1 MKPITIRA
9 STDKGVSDMK
19 KKWKLALA
27 LSICLSM
34 LAVSGCGGGSNSG
47 NASGGSTSGGNAS
60 TDSGVNYEPYGKYD
74 ETVEFTIGRHTNH
87 VNNLPEGDT
96 IENNLATRYVESRV
110 NVRAKVAWET
120 DDMKQKLSLS
130 MTTSDLPDV
139 MLVDRELFNQ
149 LVDNDLIADMTE
161 VYEKT
166 ASSGVKEFYSSYGDL
181 LLDQVTVDG
190 KIMGLPMTN
199 IGNQHQLLWVRK
211 DWVDKVGAELPK
223 TLDDV
228 WNLARTFIEK
238 DVSGT
243 GETGGFVMDQ
253 NAMNFSPVFAVY
265 NAFPTQW
272 ITNEEG
278 KVVYG
283 SVQPEMKEALQD
295 LSDRYK
301 EGLIDKQFVIRSNE
315 EKEALVIDGK
325 VGMLFNPWW
334 IGYTNYK
341 DSIKQTPEAE
351 WVAVSAPVDDNGK
364 FKTIRQ
370 DPVGGGIVVVK
381 KSYPHPEAIMKSIN
395 LTTDFLY
402 SLTDDAVNYKKE
414 HPDELLTDNSRWN
427 NDPTQIP
434 MQVDYNDVL
443 KRYYE
448 DIIKADEAGDE
459 SIIQADR
466 IVSLRAYQEFKE
478 KGNDVDVNTY
488 GEYISRIEGQREA
501 NNPNLEVILGGFY
514 GTTETMKLK
523 WANLEKMEEETIL
536 KIIMGEAPISEF
548 DKFVE
553 TWHRTGGDEILAEIN
568 G

>member
-1 MKPITIRA
+1 MNKT
-9 STDKGVSDMK
+9 
-19 KKWKLALA
+19 WKLALILTA
-27 LSICLSM
+27 CLS
-34 LAVSGCGGGSNSG
+34 LFTASACGGGN
-47 NASGGSTSGGNAS
+47 GGNAAGNGGS
-60 TDSGVNYEPYGKYD
+60 SNGGADSAQESDSPNFDPYGKY
-74 ETVEFTIGRHTNH
+74 ETPVEFTIGRHTNH

-110 NVRAKVAWET
+110 NVKAKVAWET

-130 MTTSDLPDV
+130 MTTGDLPDV
-139 MLVDRELFNQ
+139 MLVDREIFNQ
-149 LVDNDLIADMTE
+149 LVDNDLIADLTE

-166 ASSGVKEFYSSYGDL
+166 ASEGIKEIYGSYGDL
-181 LLDQVTVDG
+181 LLDQVKVDG

-228 WNLARTFIEK
+228 WNLTRTFMEK
-238 DVSGT
+238 DASGT
-243 GETGGFVMDQ
+243 GKTGGFVMDQ
-253 NAMNFSPVFAVY
+253 NAMNFSPVFAAH

-272 ITNEEG
+272 IKNAEG
-278 KVVYG
+278 QTVYG
-283 SVQPEMKEALQD
+283 SVQPEMKAALAD
-295 LSDRYK
+295 LSERYK
-301 EGLIDKQFVIRSNE
+301 EGLIDKQFAVRSNE
-315 EKEALVIDGK
+315 EKEALVINGQ
-325 VGMLFNPWW
+325 VGMIFNPWW

-341 DSIKQTPEAE
+341 ESIKQNPEAE
-351 WVAVSAPVDDNGK
+351 WVAVSAPVDDAGK

-381 KSYPHPEAIMKSIN
+381 KDYPHPEAIMKSIN

-402 SLTDDAVNYKKE
+402 SLTEDAIQYKKD

-434 MQVDYNDVL
+434 MQVDYDDVL

-448 DIIKADEAGDE
+448 DIMKADESGDE
-459 SIIQADR
+459 SSIQEDR

-478 KGNDVDVNTY
+478 KGNGIDANTY

-501 NNPNLEVILGGFY
+501 NNPNLDVIPGAFY

-523 WANLEKMEEETIL
+523 WANLKKMEEETIL
-536 KIIMGEAPISEF
+536 KIIMGEAGPDEF
-548 DKFVE
+548 DKFVD
-553 TWHRTGGDEILAEIN
+553 TWHRTGGDEIMAEIN
-568 G
+568 GQ